1 MRGRDIPACL
11 KARKVADG
19 GRRLG
24 WPKRILDG
32 PRACVGMSV
41 GACAQMGCQ
50 ARHFG
55 RACSARRLVLP
66 LRVP

>member
-1 MRGRDIPACL
+1 MYIVRGRDIPACL
-11 KARKVADG
+11 KGG

-32 PRACVGMSV
+32 PCGCVGMSV

-55 RACSARRLVLP
+55 RPCSARRLVLP
-66 LRVP
+66 LRVS